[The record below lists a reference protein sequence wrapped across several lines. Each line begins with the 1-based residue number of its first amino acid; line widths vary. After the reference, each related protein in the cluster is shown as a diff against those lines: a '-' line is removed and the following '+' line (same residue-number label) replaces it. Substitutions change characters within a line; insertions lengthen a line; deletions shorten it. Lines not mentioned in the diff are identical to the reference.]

1 MKFGVLGFLK
11 RFWLPT
17 LYGVLL
23 VVWVFFY
30 PVIEPWLELWFPLRG
45 RTISRSP
52 LTVLVRQHIVI
63 AGVATTFAVFTALL
77 LGVIVRLSRSEE
89 LRQLV
94 LAFSA
99 IGETIPS
106 AAVIALA
113 VPIIGY
119 GNGPCILA
127 LYLYGILPVVRNVIV
142 GFEGVLPAIEE
153 AGVGMGMTP
162 WQMLWRVD
170 FPLAMPAIL
179 TGIRVALVINI
190 SAATIGATVG
200 AGGLGVVIISGIRI
214 RDALLV
220 IQGSI
225 PVVLL
230 ALMAD
235 GFLSERKL
243 TKS

>member
-1 MKFGVLGFLK
+1 MMSGAIRFLK
-11 RFWLPT
+11 HFWLPLFYT
-17 LYGVLL
+17 VLL
-23 VVWVFFY
+23 LVWVFAY
-30 PVIEPWLELWFPLRG
+30 ANIEPWLELWFPLRG
-45 RTISRSP
+45 RMISRSP

-63 AGVATTFAVFTALL
+63 AGVSTVLAVLTALL
-77 LGVIVRLSRSEE
+77 MGIIVRLSRSVE

-119 GNGPCILA
+119 GNGPCLLA

-142 GFEGVLPAIEE
+142 GFEGILPAVEE
-153 AGVGMGMTP
+153 AGVGMGMSP

-179 TGIRVALVINI
+179 TGVRTALVINI

-200 AGGLGVVIISGIRI
+200 AGGLGVVIISGIRVH
-214 RDALLV
+214 DALLV
-220 IQGSI
+220 IQGSV

-235 GFLSERKL
+235 GFLTQRKL
-243 TKS
+243 VSR